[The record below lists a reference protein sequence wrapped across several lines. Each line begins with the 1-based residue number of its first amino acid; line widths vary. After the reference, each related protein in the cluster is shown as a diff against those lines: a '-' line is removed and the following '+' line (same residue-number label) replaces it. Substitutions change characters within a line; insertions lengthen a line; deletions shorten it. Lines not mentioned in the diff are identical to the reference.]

1 MSHWSLWLE
10 KVAVS
15 NARRCLVRERTLV
28 CIDTVHASGSLHAMS
43 KMQVHFY
50 FLVHINRGTGLLV
63 TELVSLQNSII
74 SDTRI
79 YIYKYGLMQTIE

>member
-1 MSHWSLWLE
+1 
-10 KVAVS
+10 
-15 NARRCLVRERTLV
+15 
-28 CIDTVHASGSLHAMS
+28 MS